1 MSCYFHGQGGVT
13 LATYRL
19 YRLDGAGKI
28 STAEWIDASDD
39 EDAVEQTRQRRDGG
53 TWEVWDRWRLVMRIS
68 AGSAPSLNASASR
81 SGA

>member
-1 MSCYFHGQGGVT
+1 MSCYFHGHGGVT

-39 EDAVEQTRQRRDGG
+39 EDAVEQTRQRGDGG
-53 TWEVWDRWRLVMRIS
+53 TWEVWDRRRLVMRITPRIS
-68 AGSAPSLNASASR
+68 AEPER
-81 SGA
+81 